1 MSAISLKDRQK
12 INHELKRVGFGG
24 LDDPNTIAQIATLY
38 RTHDSF
44 RGLLLSTAPDQR
56 TIAYNALRPHLC
68 FTPKPLDVYEREIH
82 EKAEREQWDV
92 IHQDN
97 PHFPQP
103 FKVSEIETDEYKL
116 QKLASEAIE
125 QAAHEKDKGALHLTC
140 TKCTVGGEFPA
151 PTRKQATKAAHGAGW
166 RWDERN
172 GTKRTYCPAHVP
184 GRATMT
190 VECFVCEKKEKL
202 RVWDEQDGYAMARRL
217 GWEIGDVTKCPK
229 CAVKLVVVQ

>member
-1 MSAISLKDRQK
+1 MSGITLKERQK

-24 LDDPNTIAQIATLY
+24 LDDPNTIQQIATLY
-38 RTHDSF
+38 RTHESF
-44 RGLLLSTAPDQR
+44 RGLLMSTAPDQR
-56 TIAYNALRPHLC
+56 RIAYEALRSHLC
-68 FTPKPLDVYEREIH
+68 FVVKPLDVYEREIH

-92 IHQDN
+92 IHKDN
-97 PHFPQP
+97 PHWPQP

-116 QKLASEAIE
+116 AKVASEAIE
-125 QAAHEKDKGALHLTC
+125 QAEHEKAKGALHLTC

-151 PTRKQATKAAHGAGW
+151 PTRKQATKAAHDAGW

-190 VECFVCEKKEKL
+190 IECFQCEKKERL

-217 GWEIGDVTKCPK
+217 GWEIADVTKCPK
-229 CAVKLVVVQ
+229 CAVKLVLVQ